1 MDSLIL
7 GKEGLAEELKMT
19 RKRIHWVPR
28 SSGGLVNLGMDMSN
42 DMVSGL
48 SYAAGCGKIH
58 HPWKTYTLEDSP
70 WSQQVRKPETR
81 GTATELHWGKYDA
94 AWRTMIPFRPKP
106 QISPYHKGNYMTCDL
121 SARFPAPQPMDDA
134 GLFSYFTLSWLTPLM
149 VLGLQRRL
157 DENTIPQLS
166 VHDASDKNAKRE
178 WNMMEQEPGS
188 KRAHANMMIAAER
201 LDCGCVGGILGH
213 IKTLEARLCLLW
225 EEEVSKHGIEK
236 ASVLRVMMRFQR
248 TRAIL
253 DVFLCCCFSAM
264 SVLGPFS
271 SRNPKTLLVVD
282 LMETF
287 MYKLDGITL
296 PASQGL
302 QMLVIPKILE
312 YSEKQSGSIAYG
324 VGLCFALFLIECMK
338 SLCLCSCWVFNQ
350 RTVSNTRHHRRGP
363 EDTAV
368 NRKTPILSFS
378 TLESV
383 SPHPAWGGGCLR
395 AIGFFA
401 SDVNYL
407 FEGVYYGPLICLI
420 CSLLIACTVTSYLIL
435 GPTTLSATV
444 FYLLILLV
452 EVFLNRKIVK
462 IHNHTSEVSD
472 QRICVTSEV
481 LTCIKLIKMYAWEKP
496 FEKIIKAPQK
506 EGKETIGEVWGHP
519 EPDHCSLVCSP
530 YSSHNSDVPHP
541 HVFTKETHNFTTA
554 FTVIATM
561 NPMRLSVFFVPFA
574 IKGLANS
581 KSAAERFK
589 GGLEKFFLLE
599 SPVLYVQPLKDP
611 SNALV
616 LEEATLSWRDA
627 CPGIV
632 NGASELEKGHIPEGV
647 TRAQPPLGALRPEDT
662 KGSLAPELHKLN
674 LVVSKGTLL
683 GVCGN
688 TGSGKSSLLSA
699 ILGEMHLL
707 EGSVGVHGSLAYV
720 PQQAWI
726 IRASVRENILMG
738 GQYDKARYLQVLHC
752 CSLNRDLE
760 ILPFGDM
767 TEIGER
773 GLNLSGGQKQR
784 ISLAR
789 AVYSDHELYLLD
801 DPLSAVDTHVGKHI
815 FEECIKKMLRGK
827 TVILVT
833 HQLQYL
839 AFCDQIILLE
849 DGKICEKGIHSELIQ
864 KKGRYAQ
871 LIQNMQGE
879 ATQDPLQDTTKTAE
893 DSQVQ
898 GQAQTTFQ
906 EESVYENT
914 VLENQLTRK
923 EKMKEGSLRWSV
935 YHHYIQATGGYM
947 ASAIVVFL
955 MMGIVFFTV
964 FNFWWL
970 SYWLQQGSG
979 TNSSQESNGTTAD
992 PGDIL
997 DNPQLPIY
1005 QLVYGL
1011 SVLLLICT
1019 GLCFSKAFTKLT
1031 RKASTALHSK
1041 LLSKVLCCPMSF
1053 FDTTPTGRLL
1063 NCFAGD
1069 LDQLDQL
1076 LPVVAEEFLVLF
1088 LMVVAILLVVSV
1100 LSPYILL
1107 MGIILVTVCLIYYMK
1122 FKMAIN
1128 MFKRL
1133 ENYSRS
1139 PLLSH
1144 ILTALQGLSSIHVY
1158 GKTEDFISKFKRLS
1172 DIQNNY
1178 MLMFLSSSRW
1188 MALRLET
1195 MTNLLT
1201 LTVALFVV
1209 FGISSAPYSYKA
1221 MAISLILQL
1230 ASNFQATARVGSETE
1245 AYFTSAERML
1255 QYMKMCV
1262 PEAPLHIEGM
1272 SCPPGW
1278 PQHGEITF
1286 QDYQMKYRDNTPI
1299 ILNSINLTIHGQEV
1313 VGIVGRT
1320 GSGKSS
1326 LGVALFRLVEPAAGR
1341 ILIDGVDISSIALE
1355 DLRSRFSVVPQ
1366 DPVLLSGTIR
1376 FNLDPFDRYTDEQIW
1391 DVLERT
1397 FLSMTISKLPQ
1408 GLQAEVVESGRN
1420 FSVGERQLLC
1430 IARALLRNSKIILI
1444 DEATASIDVET
1455 DTLIQHTIHEAFQG
1469 CTVLVI
1475 AHRITTVLNC
1485 DRILVMSNGKVVEF
1499 DRPEVLQQKPGSV
1512 FASLLATANSS
1523 LS

>member
-1 MDSLIL
+1 
-7 GKEGLAEELKMT
+7 MT
-19 RKRIHWVPR
+19 RKRIYWVPR
-28 SSGGLVNLGMDMSN
+28 SSGGLVNLGMDMSD

-48 SYAAGCGKIH
+48 SY
-58 HPWKTYTLEDSP
+58 KTYTLEDSP

-106 QISPYHKGNYMTCDL
+106 Q
-121 SARFPAPQPMDDA
+121 FPAPQPMDDA

-149 VLGLQRRL
+149 VRGLQRRL

-166 VHDASDKNAKRE
+166 VHDASDKNAK
-178 WNMMEQEPGS
+178 
-188 KRAHANMMIAAER
+188 
-201 LDCGCVGGILGH
+201 
-213 IKTLEARLCLLW
+213 RLCLLW

-264 SVLGPFS
+264 SVLGP
-271 SRNPKTLLVVD
+271 
-282 LMETF
+282 
-287 MYKLDGITL
+287 
-296 PASQGL
+296 
-302 QMLVIPKILE
+302 MLVIPKILE

-350 RTVSNTRHHRRGP
+350 RTGIRFRS
-363 EDTAV
+363 AV
-368 NRKTPILSFS
+368 FSFAFQKLMQFKS
-378 TLESV
+378 LTHVTTGE
-383 SPHPAWGGGCLR
+383 

-407 FEGVYYGPLICLI
+407 FEGVYYGPLICLV

-435 GPTTLSATV
+435 GPTTLFATV
-444 FYLLILLV
+444 FYLLICLV

-496 FEKIIKAPQK
+496 FEKIIKDLRRKERKLLEKSGVIQSLTTAALYIAPTAATTVMFLIHTCLQRK
-506 EGKETIGEVWGHP
+506 LTI
-519 EPDHCSLVCSP
+519 SL
-530 YSSHNSDVPHP
+530 
-541 HVFTKETHNFTTA
+541 A

-561 NPMRLSVFFVPFA
+561 NPMRLSVFFVSFA
-574 IKGLANS
+574 IKGLTNS

-589 GGLEKFFLLE
+589 KFFLLE

-616 LEEATLSWRDA
+616 LEEATLSWRDT

-632 NGASELEKGHIPEGV
+632 NGALELEKKGHIPEGV

-767 TEIGER
+767 TEIGEH

-864 KKGRYAQ
+864 KKGQYAQ

-879 ATQDPLQDTTKTAE
+879 ATQDPLQDTAKTAE

-906 EESVYENT
+906 EESVYENA

-1011 SVLLLICT
+1011 SVLLLICM

-1041 LLSKVLCCPMSF
+1041 LLSKVFCCPMSF

-1076 LPVVAEEFLVLF
+1076 LPIVAEEFLVLF

-1128 MFKRL
+1128 VFKRL

-1188 MALRLET
+1188 IALRLEI

-1201 LTVALFVV
+1201 LTVALFVA

-1299 ILNSINLTIHGQEV
+1299 ILNGINLTIHGQEV

-1355 DLRSRFSVVPQ
+1355 DLRSRFSVIPQ

-1376 FNLDPFDRYTDEQIW
+1376 FNLDPFDCYTDEQIW
-1391 DVLERT
+1391 DVLEKT

-1455 DTLIQHTIHEAFQG
+1455 DTLIQHTIREAFQG

>member
-1 MDSLIL
+1 
-7 GKEGLAEELKMT
+7 MT
-19 RKRIHWVPR
+19 RKRIYWVPR

-48 SYAAGCGKIH
+48 SY
-58 HPWKTYTLEDSP
+58 KTYTLEDSP

-106 QISPYHKGNYMTCDL
+106 Q
-121 SARFPAPQPMDDA
+121 FPSPQPMDDA

-166 VHDASDKNAKRE
+166 VHDASDKNAKR
-178 WNMMEQEPGS
+178 
-188 KRAHANMMIAAER
+188 
-201 LDCGCVGGILGH
+201 
-213 IKTLEARLCLLW
+213 LCLLW

-264 SVLGPFS
+264 SVLGP
-271 SRNPKTLLVVD
+271 
-282 LMETF
+282 
-287 MYKLDGITL
+287 
-296 PASQGL
+296 
-302 QMLVIPKILE
+302 MLVIPKILE

-350 RTVSNTRHHRRGP
+350 RTGIRFRS
-363 EDTAV
+363 AV
-368 NRKTPILSFS
+368 FSFAFQKLMQFKS
-378 TLESV
+378 LTHVTTGE
-383 SPHPAWGGGCLR
+383 

-452 EVFLNRKIVK
+452 E
-462 IHNHTSEVSD
+462 
-472 QRICVTSEV
+472 
-481 LTCIKLIKMYAWEKP
+481 
-496 FEKIIKAPQK
+496 
-506 EGKETIGEVWGHP
+506 
-519 EPDHCSLVCSP
+519 
-530 YSSHNSDVPHP
+530 
-541 HVFTKETHNFTTA
+541 
-554 FTVIATM
+554 
-561 NPMRLSVFFVPFA
+561 
-574 IKGLANS
+574 
-581 KSAAERFK
+581 
-589 GGLEKFFLLE
+589 KFFLLE

-632 NGASELEKGHIPEGV
+632 NGALEPEKKGHIPEGV
-647 TRAQPPLGALRPEDT
+647 TRAQPPLGALRLEDT

-726 IRASVRENILMG
+726 IRASIRENILMG

-879 ATQDPLQDTTKTAE
+879 ATQDPLQDTAKTAE

-898 GQAQTTFQ
+898 GQAQTAFQ
-906 EESVYENT
+906 EESVYENA

-1005 QLVYGL
+1005 HLVYGL

-1188 MALRLET
+1188 IALRLET

-1201 LTVALFVV
+1201 LTVALFVA

-1262 PEAPLHIEGM
+1262 PEAPLHIEGT

-1299 ILNSINLTIHGQEV
+1299 ILNGINLTIHGQEV